1 MVKLKDEV
9 DGEVRRGSESW
20 TYIYVTLGFMLT
32 IEAGV
37 VALIA
42 PLTWPRNIIVYSAL
56 GVFTAYLWLF
66 SGWFQNKLIRC
77 KSRYES
83 KPRRAAAGSA
93 LIALGVVLLAAVL
106 AWVLLVPMR

>member
-1 MVKLKDEV
+1 MIKLKDEV
-9 DGEVRRGSESW
+9 DAEVRRRSVSW

-42 PLTWPRNIIVYSAL
+42 PLIWPRNIIVYSAL

-66 SGWFQNKLIRC
+66 SGWFQNKLIRW
-77 KSRYES
+77 KGQYEHTT
-83 KPRRAAAGSA
+83 RRDNFGPA
-93 LIALGVVLLAAVL
+93 LIALGIVLLAAFL
-106 AWVLLVPMR
+106 AWVLFVPM